1 MHELHHF
8 SGGAWVG
15 GRNIVLEEEMLPSP
29 NSSSFLK
36 KVFIEFVAIL
46 LLFYVLVF
54 LTGGKWDHSSLTRD

>member
-1 MHELHHF
+1 MHKLHHF
-8 SGGAWVG
+8 SGGVWVG

-29 NSSSFLK
+29 NSSFLLFK

-54 LTGGKWDHSSLTRD
+54 LTGRQVGS